1 MSLEED
7 VYYGNLTKEELIAE
21 ITLLREDI
29 RNLSI
34 KNKELRTE
42 LSIAK
47 KDLYESRLR
56 IFFE

>member
-1 MSLEED
+1 MSLDED
-7 VYYGNLTKEELIAE
+7 VYYGNLTKEELFAE